1 MINFFRKIRQ
11 SLLSERITGKPIYTT
26 GRYLKYAIGEIVLVV
41 AGILIALSINNWNED
56 QKDRKI
62 ESSYLSGIKKELIAD
77 TTSLSQYIIKPYEAK
92 MNILKNAKA
101 FHRDAYIVNDTVEFV
116 DEIGQ
121 FNGGWRFNWTLN
133 TNVYKELE
141 STGNLRKMR
150 DSDFRQELSKYYSR
164 LAMVQQLSDKSES
177 GFRQFLHANSF
188 YDSKLKKIESELDYH
203 QLIQQFKADEF
214 YEVCNLELA
223 QAQLMYNWALNMKER
238 GTELLKTIDNQNW

>member
-1 MINFFRKIRQ
+1 MIKFFRKMRQ
-11 SLLSERITGKPIYTT
+11 DLLLTGKT
-26 GRYLKYAIGEIVLVV
+26 GKYLKYAIGEIILVV
-41 AGILIALSINNWNED
+41 IGILIAISINNWNEY

-62 ESSYLSGIKKELIAD
+62 ESIYLSGLKKELISD
-77 TTSLSQYIIKPYEAK
+77 TTSISQYIIKPYEEK
-92 MNILKNAKA
+92 MNILKKAKD
-101 FHRDAYIVNDTVEFV
+101 FYRGSSEVKDTAVMV
-116 DEIGQ
+116 DNIGK
-121 FNGGWRFNWTLN
+121 FNGGWSFNWTLN

-141 STGNLRKMR
+141 STGNLRKIR
-150 DSDFRQELSKYYSR
+150 DSKFRQELSKYYSR
-164 LAMVQQLSDKSES
+164 LILVQQITDKSES
-177 GFRQFLHANSF
+177 GIRHFLNANSF